1 MENGSNATIGR
12 NGFVMFMLITLVAG
26 GGGAFFYS
34 NSQVVRGADKKASV
48 LLGEK
53 GMKASARAKAEANQ
67 RLVPSKSLLTNKS
80 LHQSL
85 NKRSKSQNRRKR
97 KNKNHHL
104 ILMLHSPH
112 LVPQIQVQTIN
123 QNHRLLQVKKLKK
136 WMLK

>member
-1 MENGSNATIGR
+1 MENGSNATTWQKWLR
-12 NGFVMFMLITLVAG
+12 DVHVNHPRSRR
-26 GGGAFFYS
+26 GGAFFYS

-53 GMKASARAKAEANQ
+53 GMIASARAKAEAKAA
-67 RLVPSKSLLTNKS
+67 SNKKPAKDQIS
-80 LHQSL
+80 APEPKPKVEKPKPQ
-85 NKRSKSQNRRKR
+85 KKKEQ
-97 KNKNHHL
+97 NHHL

-123 QNHRLLQVKKLKK
+123 QNHRLLQAKKLKK